1 MLSASEFVQE
11 AGVAVL
17 DGPQDCVSE
26 MVESLGQRRRQIID
40 GLRSAGL
47 TISSE
52 PEGAFYVLADARA
65 YTDDSLAFA
74 FQVLREAHVAAG
86 PGIDFGPR
94 AEGFLRFCYAASR
107 RDIEKAVERLT
118 EFLATARG

>member
-17 DGPQDCVSE
+17 DGPQDCVDE
-26 MVESLGQRRRQIID
+26 MVSSLGPRRRLIID

-52 PEGAFYVLADARA
+52 PEGAFYVLADARE
-65 YTDDSLAFA
+65 YTDDSLQFA
-74 FQVLREAHVAAG
+74 LRVLREAHVACG

-94 AEGFLRFCYAASR
+94 AEGFLRFCYAAGR
-107 RDIEKAVERLT
+107 DDIEKTVDRLT
-118 EFLATARG
+118 AFLK